1 MLSVVIPGDIIVK
14 IISITDDGI
23 VNFFVRDICA
33 VVDTELRTGKLI
45 LVAED
50 SYPVKSLDMFTTL
63 AEMLVGFGE
72 DVDRKL
78 EQAIV

>member
-45 LVAED
+45 LVA
-50 SYPVKSLDMFTTL
+50 
-63 AEMLVGFGE
+63 
-72 DVDRKL
+72 
-78 EQAIV
+78 